1 MNHNCNLNCT
11 GDVVTGDRIRWTE
24 AVFTGSHRRP
34 KFAGERTIEA
44 EVVADSYG
52 AAKQQHTFSLFVIRA
67 EGTSAPEPGSR
78 IYRKGRNIYRNGC
91 YRAAWKN
98 EADRRQHQDEK
109 YQRGDAARAV
119 REYRREAEGYNAR
132 I

>member
-1 MNHNCNLNCT
+1 MNHKYNLNCT
-11 GDVVTGDRIRWTE
+11 GDVVTGDCIRWTE

-34 KFAGERTIEA
+34 KFVGERTIEA

-52 AAKQQHTFSLFVIRA
+52 AAKQQHTFSLLVVRA

-78 IYRKGRNIYRNGC
+78 IRRKGRNIYRNSC
-91 YRAAWKN
+91 YRAVWEN
-98 EADRRQHQDEK
+98 EAARHHHQDEK
-109 YQRGDAARAV
+109 HQRGDAARVA
-119 REYRREAEGYNAR
+119 REYRREAESYNAR

>member
-52 AAKQQHTFSLFVIRA
+52 AAKQQHTFSLMVVRA
-67 EGTSAPEPGSR
+67 KGTSAPEPGSR
-78 IYRKGRNIYRNGC
+78 IRRKGRNIYRNGC
-91 YRAAWKN
+91 CRAVWGN
-98 EADRRQHQDEK
+98 EAARRHHQDEK
-109 YQRGDAARAV
+109 HQRGDAARVA